1 MNRVFFAR
9 NRAIA
14 CVCTLF
20 ICLLFT
26 FTACKPH
33 IASDFAPTIEQ
44 HFSSTEKTLNITGT
58 VDLPN
63 ESYVCVTLIARGKFA
78 DIAAEYSGTVNENL
92 ANAMEQLLSDM
103 DTTSVQYAK
112 VLDGA
117 FSTDFQIE
125 NMKADF
131 YDIIVTLPFGVEQ
144 APQPSILTRAL
155 GKNGE
160 ALTSGK
166 DGITVPAE
174 QMNNYYRVEVIP
186 VFVEEYLYQ
195 LKQLEILLDEEIAKL
210 NSQYEDMDIQGVSV
224 AVDKEQHRLI
234 LVMDDDHLQG
244 ISESKELQTFL
255 GDNLLVPLARQMSN
269 IFEVLYNAPV
279 TVIVQDA
286 KGMAVGEATVDTF
299 AWDAKALD
307 DFL

>member
-1 MNRVFFAR
+1 
-9 NRAIA
+9 
-14 CVCTLF
+14 
-20 ICLLFT
+20 
-26 FTACKPH
+26 
-33 IASDFAPTIEQ
+33 
-44 HFSSTEKTLNITGT
+44 
-58 VDLPN
+58 
-63 ESYVCVTLIARGKFA
+63 
-78 DIAAEYSGTVNENL
+78 
-92 ANAMEQLLSDM
+92 MEQLLSDM

-117 FSTDFQIE
+117 FSTDFKIE

-144 APQPSILTRAL
+144 APQPNILTRSL
-155 GKNGE
+155 GENGE

-279 TVIVQDA
+279 TVVVQDA
-286 KGMAVGEATVDTF
+286 NGMAVGEATVDTF